1 MMFWRNDLSL
11 RVKRDE
17 SNSSKLR
24 SGHEPS
30 QSTRVNTVQPV
41 SPAFFVSI
49 EDAEMGEL
57 LKQLDSITYKL
68 SMFPTEKMM
77 YEYKCIVGELLRRS
91 MSIYH
96 LRKDLRW
103 RRSDKNL
110 YVTVEKIE
118 SDLNE
123 LEELFLR
130 EGLRTRGFFLI
141 EEIKGCLISLLI

>member
-1 MMFWRNDLSL
+1 MSL
-11 RVKRDE
+11 KVKREE
-17 SNSSKLR
+17 SNSSKLS
-24 SGHEPS
+24 SGHGS
-30 QSTRVNTVQPV
+30 AQSARVGAVQPV
-41 SPAFFVSI
+41 SQAFMISI
-49 EDAEMGEL
+49 EDAEMREL
-57 LKQLDSITYKL
+57 LKRLDSISYKL

-77 YEYKCIVGELLRRS
+77 YEYKCIVGELMRRS
-91 MSIYH
+91 MSAYH

-110 YVTVEKIE
+110 YVTIEKIE

-123 LEELFLR
+123 LEELFIR

>member
-1 MMFWRNDLSL
+1 MSL

-17 SNSSKLR
+17 SNSNKLR
-24 SGHEPS
+24 SHFGS
-30 QSTRVNTVQPV
+30 GQATRANSVQPL
-41 SPAFFVSI
+41 SPAFIFSM
-49 EDAEMGEL
+49 EDAEIGEL
-57 LKQLDSITYKL
+57 LKRLDSISYKL

-77 YEYKCIVGELLRRS
+77 YEYKCIVGELMRRS
-91 MSIYH
+91 MSAYH

-110 YVTVEKIE
+110 YVTIEKIE

-123 LEELFLR
+123 LDEVFQR
-130 EGLRTRGFFLI
+130 EGLKTRGLYLI

>member
-1 MMFWRNDLSL
+1 MSL
-11 RVKRDE
+11 KIKRDE
-17 SNSSKLR
+17 SNNKLR
-24 SGHEPS
+24 SGRGTG
-30 QSTRVNTVQPV
+30 QSARPNPVQPLT
-41 SPAFFVSI
+41 PAFIFSI
-49 EDAEMGEL
+49 ENAEMREL
-57 LKQLDSITYKL
+57 LKQLDSVSYKL

-77 YEYKCIVGELLRRS
+77 YEYKCLVGELMRRG
-91 MSIYH
+91 MSAYH

-110 YVTVEKIE
+110 YVTIEKIE

-123 LEELFLR
+123 LDEVFQR

>member
-1 MMFWRNDLSL
+1 MSL
-11 RVKRDE
+11 KVKRDE

-24 SGHEPS
+24 SGHEPG
-30 QSTRVNTVQPV
+30 QSARVNPTQPV

-49 EDAEMGEL
+49 EDAEMREL

-77 YEYKCIVGELLRRS
+77 YEYKCIVGELMRRS
-91 MSIYH
+91 MSVYH

-103 RRSDKNL
+103 RRSDKSL
-110 YVTVEKIE
+110 YVTIEKIE

>member
-1 MMFWRNDLSL
+1 MSL
-11 RVKRDE
+11 KVKRDE

-24 SGHEPS
+24 GGRGSS
-30 QSTRVNTVQPV
+30 QTTRAGSMQPI
-41 SPAFFVSI
+41 SPTFLLSI
-49 EDAEMGEL
+49 EDAEIREL
-57 LKQLDSITYKL
+57 LNQLESISYKL
-68 SMFPTEKMM
+68 SMFPTERMM
-77 YEYKCIVGELLRRS
+77 YEYKCLVGELMRRS
-91 MSIYH
+91 MSAYN

-110 YVTVEKIE
+110 YVTIEKIE

-123 LEELFLR
+123 LDEVFQR

>member
-1 MMFWRNDLSL
+1 VQSA
-11 RVKRDE
+11 
-17 SNSSKLR
+17 S
-24 SGHEPS
+24 PS
-30 QSTRVNTVQPV
+30 
-41 SPAFFVSI
+41 FVFSI
-49 EDAEMGEL
+49 EDAELREL
-57 LKQLDSITYKL
+57 LKQLDSISYKL

-77 YEYKCIVGELLRRS
+77 YEYKCIVGELMRRS
-91 MSIYH
+91 MSAYN

-123 LEELFLR
+123 LEDVFNR
-130 EGLRTRGFFLI
+130 EGIRTRGFYLI